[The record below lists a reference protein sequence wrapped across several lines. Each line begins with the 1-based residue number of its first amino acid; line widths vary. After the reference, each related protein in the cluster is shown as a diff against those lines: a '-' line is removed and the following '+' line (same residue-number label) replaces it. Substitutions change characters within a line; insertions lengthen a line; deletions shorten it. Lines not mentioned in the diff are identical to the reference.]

1 MLGLCW
7 RQELRKSSPCE
18 DNLMLFGTSQSPY
31 FKFLIRSFLSIP
43 VNGVMPVSTKWHSP
57 HARRHRD
64 T

>member
-31 FKFLIRSFLSIP
+31 FKFLIRSFVSIP
-43 VNGVMPVSTKWHSP
+43 VKGVMPVSIW
-57 HARRHRD
+57 
-64 T
+64 